1 MSKILLIS
9 DSPYATTG
17 LGRMARYFMQMLPE
31 HEWIHWGVNH
41 TDFKMTAHGL
51 FADYNSEDFNGNFK
65 IVSPRIFGDDDAY
78 QFKYL
83 PHVIQKE
90 KPDYIITSL
99 DFNRIFPF
107 KSQLLELKMTLGF
120 EWINY
125 FPVDRE
131 LIIASEVKTIEHID
145 HNIVITKHGLNKIKS
160 IDNNINIKQIYH
172 PIDSN
177 EFTIIGDKKK
187 KELRNKIFGNIARD
201 KIIIGTVNRNFARK
215 DPVKLIQAFVEFKK
229 NVPNSI
235 LYFHGSSMTNEK
247 QDLRLIAHML
257 GLRGEDVVFTP
268 QGYTEI
274 AGVSNSELNEIYNCI
289 DIFVTASMGEGFGF
303 TTVEALLTGT
313 PIVAPSNTSFPELI
327 NDNGYLVPIDLI
339 DSFEFNYGLYDI
351 PWQRVKTTDL
361 AKGLLEVYNNLDLY
375 KNKAIKGREWVI
387 DNLNFEKIKKQ
398 WSEIIK

>member
-1 MSKILLIS
+1 
-9 DSPYATTG
+9 
-17 LGRMARYFMQMLPE
+17 
-31 HEWIHWGVNH
+31 
-41 TDFKMTAHGL
+41 
-51 FADYNSEDFNGNFK
+51 
-65 IVSPRIFGDDDAY
+65 
-78 QFKYL
+78 
-83 PHVIQKE
+83 
-90 KPDYIITSL
+90 
-99 DFNRIFPF
+99 
-107 KSQLLELKMTLGF
+107 
-120 EWINY
+120 
-125 FPVDRE
+125 
-131 LIIASEVKTIEHID
+131 
-145 HNIVITKHGLNKIKS
+145 
-160 IDNNINIKQIYH
+160 
-172 PIDSN
+172 
-177 EFTIIGDKKK
+177 
-187 KELRNKIFGNIARD
+187 
-201 KIIIGTVNRNFARK
+201 
-215 DPVKLIQAFVEFKK
+215 
-229 NVPNSI
+229 
-235 LYFHGSSMTNEK
+235 MTNEK